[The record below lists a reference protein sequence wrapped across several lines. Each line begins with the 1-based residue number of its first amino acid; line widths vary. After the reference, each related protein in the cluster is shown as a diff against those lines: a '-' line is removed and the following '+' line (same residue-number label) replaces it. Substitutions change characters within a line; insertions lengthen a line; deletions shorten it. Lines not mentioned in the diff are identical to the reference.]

1 MTAPKPIQ
9 VWFEE
14 SHAGGAPIR
23 RLLLEGVEGP
33 GGPRVESWWKMPGV
47 TGLPSPPVL
56 DAFVGGHLLAAAMSG
71 QDLVVH
77 GPMSRGGL
85 YNMGQL
91 MAIRRVL
98 SPRLYP
104 RLVTVTPDR
113 VVEAPRE
120 TGDPGPA
127 MAALSGGLDSTFTA
141 VRHARRLIGDAAYPL
156 AGLVMVHGFDAALDR
171 PEQFDAMRRR
181 AEPLAE
187 WLGLPLHTVVTNSRE
202 HGGRAWPQSAIPL
215 TASALAQFWG
225 RACVGL
231 VSSGAPYGTPRFGV
245 SHPPVL
251 DALSSNDFFR
261 VVTDGGGFG
270 RTDKIEALLPF
281 PGILAGIKVCW
292 EGPDPSRNCGH
303 CQKCVMTRLNF
314 LAAGMPDAPCFETP
328 LALAHIAG
336 LRLPSIDAARDLFRN
351 CWNEL
356 ILRGRSGPAVRLLTR
371 RLAKVPPD
379 CDVNAFKQ
387 AVSSAARI
395 LPRRVRDAI
404 RWRPRV
410 LRS

>member
-1 MTAPKPIQ
+1 MAGPKPIQ

-14 SHAGGAPIR
+14 GIAGGAQTR
-23 RLLLEGVEGP
+23 RLILEGVEGP
-33 GGPRVESWWKMPGV
+33 GGPRVQSWWRMPGV
-47 TGLPSPPVL
+47 TDLPSPPAL
-56 DAFVGGHLLAAAMSG
+56 DAFVGGHVLSAAMSG

-85 YNMGQL
+85 FNMGQ
-91 MAIRRVL
+91 MIAIRRVL

-104 RLVTVTPDR
+104 RPVTVTPDR
-113 VVEAPRE
+113 VVEAPDG
-120 TGDPGPA
+120 TGPPA
-127 MAALSGGLDSTFTA
+127 PVVAALSGGLDSTFTA

-156 AGLVMVHGFDAALDR
+156 AALVMVHGFDAPLDR
-171 PEQFDAMRRR
+171 PDLFEAMRRR

-187 WLGLPLHTVVTNSRE
+187 GLGLPLYTVVTNSRE

-215 TASALAQFWG
+215 TAAALSQFWG
-225 RACVGL
+225 RASAGL
-231 VSSGAPYGTPRFGV
+231 VSGGAPYGTPRFGTT
-245 SHPPVL
+245 HPPIL

-270 RTDKIEALLPF
+270 RADKIEALLPF
-281 PGILAGIKVCW
+281 PRDLAGIKVCW

-314 LAAGMPDAPCFETP
+314 LAAGMPDPPCFETP

-336 LRLPSIDAARDLFRN
+336 LRLPSVGAARDLFRA

-356 ILRGRSGPAVRLLTR
+356 VQRGRSGPAVRLLTR
-371 RLAKVPPD
+371 RLARVPPD
-379 CDVNAFKQ
+379 CSVDAFKRS
-387 AVSSAARI
+387 VSRGARF

-404 RWRPRV
+404 RWRPSV
-410 LRS
+410 LRP